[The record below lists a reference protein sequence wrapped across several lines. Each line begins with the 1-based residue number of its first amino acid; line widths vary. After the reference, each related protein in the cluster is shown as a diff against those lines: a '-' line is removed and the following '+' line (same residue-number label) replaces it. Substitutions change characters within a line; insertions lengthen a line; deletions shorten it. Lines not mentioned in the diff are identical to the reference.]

1 MWNIYSVGDSS
12 FLASVLRAS
21 ALFFSSSIPNTLAG
35 IGLIIGV
42 LYQGFRGSMSGDG
55 ISFGRIL
62 MTALLYLTMMVPKTS
77 VNIEDCYTGQS
88 VNVSGVPLGPAVSAS
103 VISTM
108 GYGVSKYVRT
118 AFSGTDGSD
127 NGFASAI
134 VIMNDL
140 RRKTSEISVLS
151 TVNGAGGGNFE
162 KSWTN
167 YFRECTHTGID
178 LGTFSEDYIF
188 SAEDIVRESGFSS
201 STYGTL
207 INTDGH
213 DELLTCSEAHGKLVS
228 YTKGVFSEAL
238 FSAFEDSFVRE
249 NAGFRDGRS
258 YRETVNSA
266 VSSLGLINTGMEDY
280 VLSSVLLPVYVRA
293 TKSKYLDEHALGSAL
308 TLNQT
313 VNSISTASSLKQSLF
328 FTMLRPLM
336 TFFESL
342 LFMLTPFMPL
352 ILMGTDNGLKL
363 VARYLGVTV
372 WVELWQPLLILVNF
386 YLTYAASGS
395 FSEMQ
400 IPPQSFNG
408 IISISHRLESYIALG
423 GYLSASVPALAML
436 VLYGSV
442 SAVNS
447 IAGTGGSFTGTSSDK
462 TPYPTLEQKQ
472 AVVSHGS
479 LFSGAP
485 LTGISKTGAVSMM
498 PSVSLKEGFREALSN
513 AESEARSAEESF
525 GRMLRES
532 SSVSSSQGITHN
544 SLESMGKRL
553 SSGSSES
560 YSMVNGLARSISA
573 STGLSSTDES
583 SLRGAIGMILS
594 GETGQ
599 RKEKGITEEEMI
611 DDETWEVVDR
621 LGARDR
627 KDLDLDLNNEK
638 VGLST
643 IAEAAGANS
652 SRSSVS
658 KLQSELSKLA
668 ADESL
673 QAQFSRTLARDI
685 STGRVSS
692 DTYTDSVGRS
702 GELSRSA
709 SRAASR
715 REEVNRLKS
724 AESSLSGGYTFD
736 GISASRAVLQS
747 PKAYNRLT
755 EEMRNNYALT
765 SRANQLR
772 PLMESVLPDSEQA
785 KIAGG
790 LRALMEKNPLKALE
804 IIRDAYDVRGKDS
817 SGMSVRDLS
826 GSDNGIFHGGAEIN
840 GTRDFSRLSDTERL
854 KSNESDDIS
863 SETGY
868 YSDFLKNRSRVHE
881 AYEGA
886 APKDVSADR

>member
-1 MWNIYSVGDSS
+1 M
-12 FLASVLRAS
+12 
-21 ALFFSSSIPNTLAG
+21 
-35 IGLIIGV
+35 
-42 LYQGFRGSMSGDG
+42 
-55 ISFGRIL
+55 
-62 MTALLYLTMMVPKTS
+62 
-77 VNIEDCYTGQS
+77 
-88 VNVSGVPLGPAVSAS
+88 
-103 VISTM
+103 
-108 GYGVSKYVRT
+108 
-118 AFSGTDGSD
+118 
-127 NGFASAI
+127 
-134 VIMNDL
+134 
-140 RRKTSEISVLS
+140 
-151 TVNGAGGGNFE
+151 
-162 KSWTN
+162 
-167 YFRECTHTGID
+167 
-178 LGTFSEDYIF
+178 
-188 SAEDIVRESGFSS
+188 
-201 STYGTL
+201 
-207 INTDGH
+207 
-213 DELLTCSEAHGKLVS
+213 
-228 YTKGVFSEAL
+228 
-238 FSAFEDSFVRE
+238 
-249 NAGFRDGRS
+249 
-258 YRETVNSA
+258 
-266 VSSLGLINTGMEDY
+266 
-280 VLSSVLLPVYVRA
+280 
-293 TKSKYLDEHALGSAL
+293 
-308 TLNQT
+308 
-313 VNSISTASSLKQSLF
+313 
-328 FTMLRPLM
+328 
-336 TFFESL
+336 
-342 LFMLTPFMPL
+342 
-352 ILMGTDNGLKL
+352 
-363 VARYLGVTV
+363 
-372 WVELWQPLLILVNF
+372 ELWQPLLILVNF